1 MLLLKIL
8 GRKGAS
14 KETFYFGNIGVLI
27 KSDNDV
33 TLGMP
38 KGDSVLSLDNDKDA
52 SEDSNKQGG
61 TEAIDSL
68 VSADF
73 EPDSAL
79 QNGDEV
85 GSDTGSDEFSDEE
98 PVDWRASEFP
108 NEMFQDPLETSDGKP
123 KEVDPK
129 LFMLGASIS
138 VKKAEK
144 CGVDPLKFIARDSGK
159 RAGLARENL
168 DVDEADGLD
177 AIYSSPS
184 ATVITADNED
194 IDPDIETKSKPQDA
208 AESEVQ
214 SPHYVSAGAMSTQD
228 EESAQ
233 DGHASS
239 VLQGPST
246 DIKSR
251 KAPIAA
257 ARSPGARSS
266 EAADLMFGSKPI
278 NSMDI
283 PDSAVVKECNS
294 DGGLPT
300 AEDVTNIEINAWDES
315 VDTQGLLIQE
325 STISN
330 VSKDAEI
337 KPLLKQTQQKE
348 IPVIHDEGSVSIAWY
363 DSINIRANK
372 LKEDFQQRVKDD
384 KAKNTP
390 NAK

>member
-1 MLLLKIL
+1 M
-8 GRKGAS
+8 G
-14 KETFYFGNIGVLI
+14 I

-129 LFMLGASIS
+129 LFMVGASIS

-214 SPHYVSAGAMSTQD
+214 APHYVSAGAMSAQD
-228 EESAQ
+228 E
-233 DGHASS
+233 HASS

-283 PDSAVVKECNS
+283 PDSAVVKECDS

-348 IPVIHDEGSVSIAWY
+348 IPVIHDEGSV
-363 DSINIRANK
+363 
-372 LKEDFQQRVKDD
+372 
-384 KAKNTP
+384 
-390 NAK
+390 